1 MGPRF
6 ARRIAWLSL
15 LAVGCSTAREA
26 PRDGAA
32 PADGSAQAGA
42 AAGTGGAAGAG
53 DAGGPDAS
61 VDLLGAVDLGS
72 AVDLGNAGA
81 AGASPDASPPMA
93 CAPLIAPPANDD
105 PTGMPADDPALAGQ
119 QHKFF
124 KLTVKAGDS
133 GAPLPGATLTTTT
146 KIALTTDTNGVVAF
160 YEPGMMGL
168 DVWFE
173 VKHPG
178 YEAPADAFGGHGKAF
193 KVTEG
198 GSGELTLAR
207 TTGAA
212 GTAAGDLQSRLAQ
225 GNVPGRKQCMAIRV
239 VDKANGRGVPVVDLA
254 ALGEH
259 AWSDSQ
265 GIIAYCNPD
274 HVGQSVTFD
283 FASHGYKLAAGGAK
297 VTLAT
302 TAGGAATV
310 EVDRT
315 MIGERLYRITGAGIY
330 RDSVVLG
337 LKTPLAKPTLL
348 SQVAGS
354 DTGSTAIYKGKVFWL
369 WQDTDRLSYWLGN
382 FRGTSATSALPGT
395 AGGLSPNLGVDL
407 TYIQGSDGFAAPMCP
422 SCEGGPAWM
431 AGIISVPDAAGAET
445 MFAGYA
451 VVNGDGSAKET
462 GLARFDDAAGNFD
475 RVITDF
481 AKRTDF
487 TRPDGHALKVG
498 HGADAY
504 VHYPDRLRIPATAAA
519 FLDPSKYEQF
529 SPYGANGSAALVKA
543 TDGTLDWKWR
553 AGAKPTTSAALK
565 TAGVAA
571 DQDLDGHILAVETG
585 QSVTLTSNSYSW
597 NAHRGRF
604 VRVAQQLYGSSLL
617 GEIWHA
623 EADTPMGPWVYA
635 QKVVTHDNYTF
646 YNTFHHPEFERG
658 RHMYFEGT
666 YTNTYTNASPTPRF
680 NYNQQMIR
688 VDLDDARVV
697 LPVSVYDL
705 GKTLPGDFVTKAGL
719 RRNAPAA
726 AAAFLAPDRAMPKT
740 VPVAWSTAAC
750 GPDRRLVAG
759 GTPATTPLFWALPPE
774 TTPAPMGTVGLY
786 EFAAADGRRAYAI
799 ADAPPPAGFTRAA
812 KPLALVWKNPI
823 RVALPVGSYLAD
835 LVVDGGD
842 DQCVIGAGA
851 AGADVTLDAART
863 SVAAGTLT
871 KVRWSVPG
879 AGGCMAADGT
889 TAKIHL
895 SPGLHEITVEAVDS
909 NGNHGTDTVTILVK

>member
-6 ARRIAWLSL
+6 VRRIAPLMLVLVGCAAPRQAPGDAAPPVESGAPSPDAPTGPGADAL
-15 LAVGCSTAREA
+15 PEAVG
-26 PRDGAA
+26 AA
-32 PADGSAQAGA
+32 DLG
-42 AAGTGGAAGAG
+42 GGAA
-53 DAGGPDAS
+53 
-61 VDLLGAVDLGS
+61 DLGGTS
-72 AVDLGNAGA
+72 DVGGA
-81 AGASPDASPPMA
+81 PPPDGATSMA
-93 CAPLIAPPANDD
+93 CAPLLAPPANDD
-105 PTGMPADDPALAGQ
+105 PTDMPGDDPALANQ

-124 KLTVKAGDS
+124 KITVRAGDTN
-133 GAPLPGATLTTTT
+133 APLPGATLTTTT
-146 KIALTTDTNGVVAF
+146 KIVLTTDMNGVVAF

-198 GSGELTLAR
+198 GTGDLTLNR

-212 GTAAGDLQSRLAQ
+212 GTASGDLQSRLAA

-254 ALGEH
+254 AFGEH

-274 HVGQSVTFD
+274 HVGQSVAFD
-283 FASHGYKLAAGGAK
+283 FASPGYKLAAGGTK
-297 VTLAT
+297 VTVAT

-310 EVDRT
+310 QVDRA

-330 RDSVVLG
+330 RDSVLLG
-337 LKTPLAKPTLL
+337 LKTPLASPTLL

-354 DTGSTAIYKGKVFWL
+354 DTGSTAVYKGKLFWL

-382 FRGTSATSALPGT
+382 FKGTSATSALPGA

-407 TYIQGSDGFAAPMCP
+407 TYIQGTDGFAAPMCP
-422 SCEGGPAWM
+422 SCDGGPSWM
-431 AGIISVPDAAGAET
+431 AGIVSVPDATGAET

-462 GLARFDDAAGNFD
+462 GLARFNDAANHFD

-481 AKRTDF
+481 ATRAEF
-487 TRPDGHALKVG
+487 TRPDGHAQKFG

-504 VHYPDRLRIPATAAA
+504 VYYPDRLRIPATAAA
-519 FLDPSKYEQF
+519 FTDPSKYEQF
-529 SPYGANGSAALVKA
+529 SPYGAGGALVKA

-553 AGAKPTTSAALK
+553 AGAKPATSAALK

-604 VRVAQQLYGSSLL
+604 VRVAQQLYGATSLL

-646 YNTFHHPEFERG
+646 YNTFHHPELERG
-658 RHMYFEGT
+658 RHLYLEGT
-666 YTNTYTNASPTPRF
+666 YTNTYTNAPATPRY

-688 VDLDDARVV
+688 VDLDDARTV

-705 GKTLPGDFVTKAGL
+705 GTAQAPGNLVTKAGL
-719 RRNAPAA
+719 RRGAPAA
-726 AAAFLAPDRAMPKT
+726 VAAFLAPDRAMRGT

-750 GPDRRLVAG
+750 GADRRLVAG
-759 GTPATTPLFWALPPE
+759 GTPPTTPLFWALPAD
-774 TTPAPMGTVGLY
+774 TAPAPAGTVGLY
-786 EFAAADGRRAYAI
+786 EFTAADGRRAYAI
-799 ADAPPPAGFTRAA
+799 ADAATPAGFTRAA

-835 LVVDGGD
+835 LVVDAGD
-842 DQCVIGAGA
+842 DQCVAGP
-851 AGADVTLDAART
+851 AGADVTLDASRT
-863 SVAAGTLT
+863 SVSGGTLR
-871 KVRWSVPG
+871 KVRWRIPG
-879 AGGCMAADGT
+879 AGGCTASDGT
-889 TAKIHL
+889 TAKVHL
-895 SPGLHEITVEAVDS
+895 APGLHEITVEAVDS
-909 NGNHGTDTVTILVK
+909 NGNHGTDTVTILVR